1 MNIVPAVNCVARTPP
16 LGSIDMNQ
24 VAAEPAPDPRS

>member
-1 MNIVPAVNCVARTPP
+1 MNMVPAVNCVAGTPP

-24 VAAEPAPDPRS
+24 VAADPAPDPRG